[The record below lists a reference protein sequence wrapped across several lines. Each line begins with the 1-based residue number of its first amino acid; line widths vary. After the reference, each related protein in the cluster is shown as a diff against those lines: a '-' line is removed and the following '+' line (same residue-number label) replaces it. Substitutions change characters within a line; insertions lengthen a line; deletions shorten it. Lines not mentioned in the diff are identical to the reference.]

1 VSLKNPFRRDDKP
14 ELSDGAKA
22 PGGLSGQVLKSA
34 VERAVEAQAPLVTGH
49 IAKIRKNKPH
59 ATPAEVIAALDK
71 KYVLAVGGTGAA
83 AGGAAFV
90 PGFGTAASLATGAGE
105 AIAALNASVLYT
117 LAVAE
122 VHGLG
127 LEDVERRKTLVLAI
141 VLGEGGTK
149 LMQKATGGSTHWAR
163 ALSDS
168 VPLPKLGR
176 INQTLVRYFIRR
188 FAMRQSAL
196 AFGRAMPLGAGAVI
210 GAVGNVVTARAV
222 IASTE
227 KAFGPPPG
235 QWPDQKAAITR

>member
-1 VSLKNPFRRDDKP
+1 VSLRNPFRRADKP

-22 PGGLSGQVLKSA
+22 PGGISGQMLKSA
-34 VERAVEAQAPLVTGH
+34 VERALEAQAPLVAGH
-49 IAKIRKNKPH
+49 ITKIRKGKPH
-59 ATPAEVIAALDK
+59 AGPAEVIAALNK
-71 KYVLAVGGTGAA
+71 KYMIAVGGTGAA

-90 PGFGTAASLATGAGE
+90 PGLGTAASLATGAGE

-127 LEDVERRKTLVLAI
+127 IEDVERRRTLVLAI

-149 LMQKATGGSTHWAR
+149 VMQKATGGTHWAR
-163 ALSDS
+163 ELSDA

-227 KAFGPPPG
+227 KAFGPPPA
-235 QWPDQKAAITR
+235 QWPDSAPALTGG